1 MFHSALLFS
10 AAHWPNWIWT
20 TGLRPQLLG
29 PAVSVF
35 VLGAFFG
42 YLVKQTNSLWPSI
55 AAHLVNNLIETL
67 LTGR

>member
-1 MFHSALLFS
+1 MARADREVHEGCEK
-10 AAHWPNWIWT
+10 WT
-20 TGLRPQLLG
+20 TGLRSQLLW

-55 AAHLVNNLIETL
+55 AAHVVNNLIETL